1 MSPFTR
7 NWLGISSY
15 FFVES
20 QNAIGPSVIYYLIRK
35 LPMTQ
40 LCKQFRYS
48 RERRVFEKYQKAAR
62 TMPDK
67 KERDEIEGLRA
78 QVSK

>member
-1 MSPFTR
+1 MNTK
-7 NWLGISSY
+7 L
-15 FFVES
+15 FFRREP
-20 QNAIGPSVIYYLIRK
+20 NAFGPSVIYYLKRK
-35 LPMTQ
+35 LPMTP
-40 LCKQFRYS
+40 LCKQFLYS

-78 QVSK
+78 QVNK